1 MSAELATWGGDA
13 MPEGVTI
20 APVPQTDT
28 MRLDKRGARIL
39 TDRIRRH
46 LETAAVGLV
55 RAWHGQ
61 AHVALGYGEGFEG
74 WTAYTD
80 AEFGDLRLLKLPTD
94 DRVELVHAMSDEGWS
109 TAQVARATGRSK
121 TATHY
126 DLKGRPVAAPA
137 VGKTAGT
144 VDEAPVEG
152 AAVPRGEHDGAALT
166 LDPFRGLSPRWET
179 LARVAAQDD
188 RGLTSLELDAELEAP
203 IGTATGSLS
212 KLAARGLIELGSH
225 DEARANRRPYRVT
238 ELGLAHLA
246 EILEARDALTP

>member
-1 MSAELATWGGDA
+1 MSAALVTWGGDA

-20 APVPQTDT
+20 TPGAPALLTEHAARRLTDT
-28 MRLDKRGARIL
+28 
-39 TDRIRRH
+39 IRRH

-94 DRVELVHAMSDEGWS
+94 DRRELVRAMDDDGW
-109 TAQVARATGRSK
+109 TLAEIARGTGRSK

-126 DLKGRPVAAPA
+126 DLKGRPSATDPA
-137 VGKTAGT
+137 GGKTAGAATGDDEPARGNGLAADPT
-144 VDEAPVEG
+144 VAF
-152 AAVPRGEHDGAALT
+152 A
-166 LDPFRGLSPRWET
+166 GLSARWEA
-179 LARVAAQDD
+179 LARVAAQAD
-188 RGLTSLELDAELEAP
+188 RGLTSIELDAELEAP
-203 IGTATGSLS
+203 LGTATGSLS

-225 DEARANRRPYRVT
+225 DEARANRRPYRIT
-238 ELGLAHLA
+238 EAGAERLA
-246 EILEARDALTP
+246 EILAAREGVSP